1 MILPVEKE
9 MKLTDSQFDELMKN
23 YDSVLDEYAKNLIE
37 DYLAFYLAKGY
48 EFSAIFENKLEV
60 IAYTAIS
67 LLEGSMKNLY
77 NLDKVKKKLEENYK
91 LRITNDDR
99 LTIEEV

>member
-9 MKLTDSQFDELMKN
+9 MELTDNQFDELMKD
-23 YDSVLDEYAKNLIE
+23 YDNALDEYAKDMLE

-48 EFSAIFENKLEV
+48 ELSAIFENKLD
-60 IAYTAIS
+60 IITYTAIS
-67 LLEGSMKNLY
+67 LLEGAMKNLY
-77 NLDKVKKKLEENYK
+77 NLDVVKKKLEENYK

-99 LTIEEV
+99 LNIERI